1 MGINEKLEG
10 GMSLGPADLEGW
22 RCVIAEGK
30 LSAIRREALVAVIQ
44 DLGPQADPKVLN
56 PLLRELSDHAM
67 KLLRKNVGRNHP
79 NEGQDIIDRAHHDLI
94 KALFDPNSADG
105 KGFREAYYSRLFF
118 RLKDAIAKEV
128 RERRTEDDIV
138 AAESAKA
145 QKIAKPD
152 TPGQSTEEIEEDE
165 DVDEDDLAELEISH
179 ALSSGGGLED
189 LDAAAPAKT
198 ECTVGLMDGVN
209 AMQEQIYVNSLL
221 EEHIPDPRKRFAYRL
236 YMDGIP
242 AKSKKTTSIASALGI
257 DESTARCWIEEIN
270 EILKAKVEA
279 PK

>member
-1 MGINEKLEG
+1 MGTNEKLEG
-10 GMSLGPADLEGW
+10 EVPPVPTDLEGW
-22 RCVIAEGK
+22 RRVIAEGR

-44 DLGPQADPKVLN
+44 DLGAKANPKVLN

-67 KLLRKNVGRNHP
+67 KLLRKNVGRNYP

-118 RLKDAIAKEV
+118 RLKDAIGKEV
-128 RERRTEDDIV
+128 RGRRTEDDIV
-138 AAESAKA
+138 AAKSAKV
-145 QKIAKPD
+145 QKIAKSD
-152 TPGQSTEEIEEDE
+152 TPGQPTEEIEEDK
-165 DVDEDDLAELEISH
+165 DVDEDDLAELGISH

-189 LDAAAPAKT
+189 HDDAAPTKT
-198 ECTVGLMDGVN
+198 EFTAGLMDGVN

-221 EEHIPDPRKRFAYRL
+221 EEHITDPRKRLAYRL
-236 YMDGIP
+236 YMDDIP
-242 AKSKKTTSIASALGI
+242 AKSKKTISIASALGI
-257 DESTARCWIEEIN
+257 DESTARCWIEETN